1 MTLHRLWLVDFR
13 NYGVADLV
21 PAPDGLTVIEG
32 GNGDG
37 KTNLLE
43 AIAYLATLAS
53 FRGAPG
59 DALVRRGCVSAIVR
73 AETSQSGRSVLIEA
87 EVRPGQRDRVLVNR
101 QRLPRARDLLGAFRV
116 SVFAPDDLVLVQGG
130 PSERRRFLDEGL
142 VASHTRFDA
151 LRAEVERVLRQ
162 RSALLKQCGGH
173 LDTTAL
179 VTLDVW
185 DEKLAR
191 VGEELASAREVLVAE
206 VEPAAIKA
214 YDQVAGTAAAVG
226 LSYSRSWN
234 GPLAEALAAARN
246 DDVRRGIT
254 GIGPHRD
261 DLALVIDG
269 LPARTHASRG
279 EQRSLALA
287 LRLAVHHVVTNTTG
301 VAPVLLLDDVFSEL
315 DADRSEALL
324 MHLPPGQALLTT
336 AGSLPPMARPQG
348 RIRVR
353 AGTVVP

>member
-1 MTLHRLWLVDFR
+1 MTLHRLWLEDFR
-13 NYGVADLV
+13 NFGAVDLV
-21 PAPDGLTVIEG
+21 LAPDGLTVIEG

-37 KTNLLE
+37 KTSLLE

-59 DALVRRGCVSAIVR
+59 DALVRRGCASAVVR

-87 EVRPGQRDRVLVNR
+87 ELWPGQRDRVFVNR
-101 QRLPRARDLLGAFRV
+101 QRLARARDLLGAFRV

-130 PSERRRFLDEGL
+130 PSERRHFLDDGL
-142 VASHTRFDA
+142 VASHPRYDS
-151 LRAEVERVLRQ
+151 LRTDVERVLRQ
-162 RSALLKQCGGH
+162 RSALLKQCGGR
-173 LDTTAL
+173 LDASAAL
-179 VTLDVW
+179 TLDIW

-191 VGEELASAREVLVAE
+191 VGEELALARENLVADL
-206 VEPAAIKA
+206 EPAAIKA
-214 YDQVAGTAAAVG
+214 YDQVAGTAAAVT
-226 LSYSRSWN
+226 LSYSRSWD
-234 GPLAEALAAARN
+234 GRLLEALASARG

-261 DLALVIDG
+261 DLVLVVDG

-287 LRLAVHHVVTNTTG
+287 LRLAVHHVVTSITG
-301 VAPVLLLDDVFSEL
+301 IAPVLLLDDVFSEL

-336 AGSLPPMARPQG
+336 AGLLPPAARPQG

-353 AGTVVP
+353 AGLVVP